1 MTSRSR
7 YGFTLL
13 NAGLIGLA
21 LHSPLFASDLQK
33 ISSYRGPDREQMLID
48 GAKKEGS
55 LTLYMNIPAVY
66 SNIFVQPF
74 EKKYG
79 IKVNIWRARS
89 ELTLKRVIEE
99 AKAGLHSVDVIDS
112 ISPPME
118 ALRREN
124 LLQRIESPVHRDLLP
139 YAIPKHQEW
148 VSMRALVFVQSYNT
162 NKVKKEDLPKTYQD
176 FLAPKWKGNLGIESG
191 DHQWVATIIEDMG
204 KEKGQKFFRALSDN
218 GMTMLTGHPVLMNA
232 VLSGEVPLALTI
244 YNYDAVSWKEKKA
257 PVDWFAIEPAV
268 TIVDG
273 IAVAKNAPHPHAAL
287 LFYDYML
294 SVEAQTILAKL
305 AFVPTHSKVESPLK
319 NIKLKVLDPARLL
332 DEDEASEAQ
341 FKALLITK

>member
-1 MTSRSR
+1 MMSRTR
-7 YGFTLL
+7 FGFTFLNVCLL
-13 NAGLIGLA
+13 GLA
-21 LHSPLFASDLQK
+21 VNSPVFANDLQK
-33 ISSYRGPDREQMLID
+33 MANYRGADREQLLIE

-55 LTLYMNIPAVY
+55 LTVYMNIPAVY

-89 ELTLKRVIEE
+89 EVTLKRVIEE
-99 AKAGLHSVDVIDS
+99 AKAGLHAVDVIDS

-124 LLQRIESPVHRDLLP
+124 LLQRIESPVHKDLLP

-148 VSMRALVFVQSYNT
+148 VSMRALVFIQSYNT
-162 NKVKKEDLPKTYQD
+162 NKVKKEEIPKTYQD
-176 FLAPKWKGNLGIESG
+176 MLAPRWKGNLGIESG
-191 DHQWVATIIEDMG
+191 DHHWVSSVIEDMG
-204 KEKGQKFFRALSDN
+204 KDRGQKFFRGLSDS

-232 VLSGEVPLALTI
+232 VVSGEVPLALTI
-244 YNYDAVSWKEKKA
+244 YNYDAVTMKEKKA
-257 PVDWFAIEPAV
+257 PIDWFAIEPAV

-273 IAVAKNAPHPHAAL
+273 IAVARNAPHPHAAL

-294 SVEAQTILAKL
+294 SIEAQTILAKL

-332 DEDEASEAQ
+332 DEDQAAEAQ
-341 FKALLITK
+341 FRALLMTK